1 MTGQRPGDTPRA
13 VLSVSCR
20 QSRDLNA
27 TATRISNPSP
37 LGLRKPNVACTATCV
52 KSVYW
57 SFCVSKR
64 LSSDGV
70 SALIRHAGLR
80 NRRPVIGAA
89 GDQHRHTQRVN
100 IAQRHI
106 GAAIDEGV
114 AVERPTLVQ
123 TSCTD
128 YDQRDATSG

>member
-1 MTGQRPGDTPRA
+1 MC
-13 VLSVSCR
+13 LSGFR
-20 QSRDLNA
+20 R
-27 TATRISNPSP
+27 T
-37 LGLRKPNVACTATCV
+37 
-52 KSVYW
+52 
-57 SFCVSKR
+57 
-64 LSSDGV
+64 GV
-70 SALIRHAGLR
+70 SALIRHTGLR
-80 NRRPVIGAA
+80 DRRPVIGAS
-89 GDQHRHTQRVN
+89 GDLHRHTQRVN

>member
-20 QSRDLNA
+20 QSHNLNA
-27 TATRISNPSP
+27 TATASATP
-37 LGLRKPNVACTATCV
+37 LRLVA
-52 KSVYW
+52 
-57 SFCVSKR
+57 VSQR
-64 LSSDGV
+64 GV
-70 SALIRHAGLR
+70 LD
-80 NRRPVIGAA
+80 RRPVIGAS
-89 GDQHRHTQRVN
+89 GDLHRHTQRVN